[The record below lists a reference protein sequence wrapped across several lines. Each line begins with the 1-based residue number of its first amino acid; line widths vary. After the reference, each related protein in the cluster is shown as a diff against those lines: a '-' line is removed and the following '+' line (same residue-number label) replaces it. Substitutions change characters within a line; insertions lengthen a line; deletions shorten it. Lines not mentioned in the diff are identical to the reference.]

1 LSPSVGQENKV
12 DGVPMTRARVLRR
25 PPWWAAAAAGALL
38 LPLGGWR
45 PAVAA
50 ALITGFALGVW
61 SLGGRHPRVI
71 RGVTASLK
79 SLATLLP
86 ARARFSNR
94 GVQSVAIVVLL
105 AAPLALNNY
114 VLDVLTLAWLY
125 VVLAL
130 GLQTT
135 VGLAGLL
142 DLGYASFYALGAYS
156 YAIASTKLGVSFWVG
171 LPLGALAAA
180 ACGLLLGVITL
191 RLRGDYL
198 AIVTL
203 GFIQI
208 VHIVLVNWDSV
219 TNGPNGIL
227 NVGRPQIGPVALTSP
242 SQFYYVTLGVA
253 LLAIVVNTRLRASRI
268 GRALMAIRDDELAA
282 ESVGVPTT
290 RLKVLAFAL
299 GASWAG
305 VAGVCFAARYAF
317 VSPESFTFFE
327 SVVILAMVVLG
338 GMSSVMGVA
347 AGAVIIV
354 VLPELLRGVDD
365 FRMLAFGA
373 ALVAMM
379 AWRPEGLARRAPIG
393 RARGA

>member
-1 LSPSVGQENKV
+1 MRTAV
-12 DGVPMTRARVLRR
+12 
-25 PPWWAAAAAGALL
+25 AAAGVVGALL
-38 LPLGGWR
+38 FPLGGWR

-50 ALITGFALGVW
+50 ALITGLALAGW
-61 SLGGRHPRVI
+61 TLSRRHPGTI
-71 RGVTASLK
+71 RAITASFK
-79 SLATLLP
+79 TLATLKARIP
-86 ARARFSNR
+86 ARYA
-94 GVQSVAIVVLL
+94 QAVAILILL
-105 AAPLALNNY
+105 AAPAALNNY
-114 VLDVLTLAWLY
+114 ALDVLTLAWLY

-142 DLGYASFYALGAYS
+142 DLGYASFYAIGAYS
-156 YAIASTKLGVSFWVG
+156 YAVASTRFGVSFWLG

-180 ACGLLLGVITL
+180 ACGVLLGMVTL

-227 NVGRPQIGPVALTSP
+227 NVGRPEIGPITLATP
-242 SQFYYVTLGVA
+242 PQFYYVTLTVA
-253 LLAIVVNTRLRASRI
+253 VLAVAVNTRLRASRF
-268 GRALMAIRDDELAA
+268 GRALLAIRDDELAA

-290 RLKVLAFAL
+290 RLKVMAFAL
-299 GASWAG
+299 GAAWAG

-354 VLPELLRGVDD
+354 ILPELLRGVDD

-379 AWRPEGLARRAPIG
+379 AWRPEGLGRRVPARRA
-393 RARGA
+393 GAA

>member
-1 LSPSVGQENKV
+1 MIKGTLVR
-12 DGVPMTRARVLRR
+12 VPVL
-25 PPWWAAAAAGALL
+25 WAAVAGALV

-45 PAVAA
+45 SAA
-50 ALITGFALGVW
+50 AVGLLTGLGLTAWTV
-61 SLGGRHPRVI
+61 GRRYPGAMHRVTVV
-71 RGVTASLK
+71 VT
-79 SLATLLP
+79 SLA
-86 ARARFSNR
+86 ARVPRRVGTSKR
-94 GVQSVAIVVLL
+94 GVQTVALLLLL
-105 AAPLALNNY
+105 AAPLVLNNY

-142 DLGYASFYALGAYS
+142 DLGYASFYAIGAYS
-156 YAIASTKLGVSFWVG
+156 YAVASTQFGVSFWLG
-171 LPLGALAAA
+171 LPLGALVSAAS
-180 ACGLLLGVITL
+180 GLLLGTITL

-208 VHIVLVNWDSV
+208 VHLVLVNWDSV

-227 NVGRPQIGPVALTSP
+227 NIGRPHIGPIALSSP
-242 SQFYYVTLGVA
+242 SQFYFVTFAVA
-253 LLAIVVNTRLRASRI
+253 LLAIFVNTRLRASRI

-290 RLKVLAFAL
+290 RLKVMAFSL
-299 GASWAG
+299 GAGWAG

-354 VLPELLRGVDD
+354 VLPEVLRGVDE

-379 AWRPEGLARRAPIG
+379 AWRPEGLARRSRPV
-393 RARGA
+393 GAG

>member
-1 LSPSVGQENKV
+1 MIGERALLRPLLWSVG
-12 DGVPMTRARVLRR
+12 
-25 PPWWAAAAAGALL
+25 AGALL

-45 PAVAA
+45 PAAAA
-50 ALITGFALGVW
+50 ALVTGLALAGW
-61 SLGGRHPRVI
+61 TAWRRHPEAI
-71 RGVTASLK
+71 RRVTASVT
-79 SLATLLP
+79 SLASLVP
-86 ARARFSNR
+86 HGARISRR
-94 GVQSVAIVVLL
+94 GAQAVAILVLL
-105 AAPLALNNY
+105 AAPVTLNNY
-114 VLDVLTLAWLY
+114 ALDVLTLAWLY

-142 DLGYASFYALGAYS
+142 DLGYASFYAIGAYS
-156 YAIASTKLGVSFWVG
+156 YAVASTQFGVSFWLG

-180 ACGLLLGVITL
+180 ACGLLLGMITL

-208 VHIVLVNWDSV
+208 VHLILVNWDSV

-227 NVGRPQIGPVALTSP
+227 NVGRPEIGPITLAAP
-242 SQFYYVTLGVA
+242 QQFYYVTLAVA
-253 LLAIVVNTRLRASRI
+253 LLAIAVNTRLRASRF

-299 GASWAG
+299 GAAWAG

-379 AWRPEGLARRAPIG
+379 AWRPEGLGRRATARRA
-393 RARGA
+393 GAA

>member
-1 LSPSVGQENKV
+1 
-12 DGVPMTRARVLRR
+12 MF
-25 PPWWAAAAAGALL
+25 GALL

-50 ALITGFALGVW
+50 ALLTALAVGVW
-61 SLGGRHPRVI
+61 TFGRRRPGTI
-71 RGVTASLK
+71 RGLAVSVK
-79 SLATLLP
+79 SLAARLP
-86 ARARFSNR
+86 PGARVSNR
-94 GVQSVAIVVLL
+94 GVQSVVILLLL

-130 GLQTT
+130 GLQIT

-156 YAIASTKLGVSFWVG
+156 YAVASTQLGVSFWLG

-180 ACGLLLGVITL
+180 ACGLVLGVVTL

-208 VHIVLVNWDSV
+208 VHLVLVNWDSV

-227 NVGRPQIGPVALTSP
+227 NVGRPQVGPISLSTP
-242 SQFYYVTLGVA
+242 PQFYYVTLAVA

-282 ESVGVPTT
+282 EAVGVPTT

-299 GASWAG
+299 GAGWAG

-347 AGAVIIV
+347 AGAVILV

-379 AWRPEGLARRAPIG
+379 AWRPEGLIRRAPVR
-393 RARGA
+393 RAGAV

>member
-1 LSPSVGQENKV
+1 
-12 DGVPMTRARVLRR
+12 MIR
-25 PPWWAAAAAGALL
+25 AGAVRWSAWTVAVVSALV

-50 ALITGFALGVW
+50 ALTTALAIGVW
-61 SLGGRHPRVI
+61 TFGRRHSWAIHGFIVSVKSLVALVPPGARI
-71 RGVTASLK
+71 ASRGVPGL
-79 SLATLLP
+79 
-86 ARARFSNR
+86 
-94 GVQSVAIVVLL
+94 VIAILL

-142 DLGYASFYALGAYS
+142 DLGYASFYALGAYT
-156 YAIASTKLGVSFWVG
+156 YAIASTQLGVSFWLG
-171 LPLGALAAA
+171 LPLGALASA
-180 ACGLLLGVITL
+180 ACGLLLGIVTL

-208 VHIVLVNWDSV
+208 VHLVLVNWDSV

-227 NVGRPQIGPVALTSP
+227 NVGRPQIGPVTLASP
-242 SQFYYVTLGVA
+242 PQFYYVTLAVA
-253 LLAIVVNTRLRASRI
+253 LLAIVVNTRVRGSRI

-282 ESVGVPTT
+282 EAVGVPTT

-347 AGAVIIV
+347 AGAVVIV

-379 AWRPEGLARRAPIG
+379 AWRPEGLGRRAPARRAG
-393 RARGA
+393 VA

>member
-1 LSPSVGQENKV
+1 MTKEN
-12 DGVPMTRARVLRR
+12 PIRIPVL
-25 PPWWAAAAAGALL
+25 WSAAAGALL

-45 PAVAA
+45 PALAA
-50 ALITGFALGVW
+50 ALITGLALAAWTVGR
-61 SLGGRHPRVI
+61 RHPAAIRRVI
-71 RGVTASLK
+71 TSAK
-79 SLATLLP
+79 SLAALVP
-86 ARARFSNR
+86 PSARISNR
-94 GVQSVAIVVLL
+94 GAKSLVILVLL
-105 AAPLALNNY
+105 AAPLTLNNY

-142 DLGYASFYALGAYS
+142 DLGYASFYAIGAYA
-156 YAIASTKLGVSFWVG
+156 YAIASTQLGVSFWVG
-171 LPLGALAAA
+171 LPLGALASA

-208 VHIVLVNWDSV
+208 VHLVLVNWDSV

-227 NVGRPQIGPVALTSP
+227 NVGRPQIGPITLTSP
-242 SQFYYVTLGVA
+242 PQFYYVTLAVA

-282 ESVGVPTT
+282 EAVGVPTT

-338 GMSSVMGVA
+338 GMSSVLGVA

>member
-1 LSPSVGQENKV
+1 MSR
-12 DGVPMTRARVLRR
+12 T
-25 PPWWAAAAAGALL
+25 WWAAAVAAALL

-45 PAVAA
+45 QALGAALTIGTIVAA
-50 ALITGFALGVW
+50 W
-61 SLGGRHPRVI
+61 SLARRYP
-71 RGVTASLK
+71 ASLERITAPVRP
-79 SLATLLP
+79 LA
-86 ARARFSNR
+86 ARLAAAAKTSER
-94 GVQSVAIVVLL
+94 GMRALALTVLL
-105 AAPLALNNY
+105 AAPFALNHY

-125 VVLAL
+125 VILAL

-142 DLGYASFYALGAYS
+142 DLGYAAFYAIGAYA
-156 YAIASTKLGVSFWVG
+156 YALASTRWGVPFWLG
-171 LPLGALAAA
+171 LPLGALVAA
-180 ACGLLLGVITL
+180 GFGVLLGVITL

-208 VHIVLVNWDSV
+208 VHLVLVNWDSV

-227 NVGRPQIGPVALTSP
+227 NIGRPQIGPFTLAGP
-242 SQFYYVTLGVA
+242 AQFYYVTLAVA
-253 LLAIVVNTRLRASRI
+253 LLAIVVNTRLGASRV
-268 GRALMAIRDDELAA
+268 GRALLAIRDDELAA
-282 ESVGVPTT
+282 ESMGVPTT
-290 RLKVLAFAL
+290 RLKVMAFAL

-338 GMSSVMGVA
+338 GMSSVTGVA
-347 AGAVIIV
+347 IAAVAIV

-365 FRMLAFGA
+365 FRMAAFGA
-373 ALVAMM
+373 ALVAVM
-379 AWRPEGLARRAPIG
+379 AWRPEGLARRAVAR
-393 RARGA
+393 RAGTA

>member
-1 LSPSVGQENKV
+1 MRTAL
-12 DGVPMTRARVLRR
+12 
-25 PPWWAAAAAGALL
+25 AAAGIAGALL

-45 PAVAA
+45 QAAGAGLAIGLVVAAWSLVRAKPAWLARASAVARPA
-50 ALITGFALGVW
+50 AT
-61 SLGGRHPRVI
+61 R
-71 RGVTASLK
+71 
-79 SLATLLP
+79 LANVARRSQRI
-86 ARARFSNR
+86 ARA
-94 GVQSVAIVVLL
+94 VAVVVLL

-156 YAIASTKLGVSFWVG
+156 YAVASTQLGVSFWVG
-171 LPLGALAAA
+171 LPLGALVSA
-180 ACGLLLGVITL
+180 ACGLALGVITL

-208 VHIVLVNWDSV
+208 VHLVLVNWDSV

-227 NVGRPQIGPVALTSP
+227 NVGRPQIGPVTLSSP
-242 SQFYYVTLGVA
+242 QQFYYVTLAVA
-253 LLAIVVNTRLRASRI
+253 LLAIAVNTRLRASRI

-282 ESVGVPTT
+282 EAVGVPTT

-327 SVVILAMVVLG
+327 SVVILSMVVLG

-365 FRMLAFGA
+365 FRMLVFGA

-379 AWRPEGLARRAPIG
+379 AWRPEGLARRAPAR
-393 RARGA
+393 RAGAA

>member
-1 LSPSVGQENKV
+1 L
-12 DGVPMTRARVLRR
+12 
-25 PPWWAAAAAGALL
+25 AAATIAGALL
-38 LPLGGWR
+38 WPLGGWR
-45 PAVAA
+45 QAAGVGLATGLAVAA
-50 ALITGFALGVW
+50 W
-61 SLGGRHPRVI
+61 SLLRVRPVWWERVEATVRPATMRLADVAKRSQ
-71 RGVTASLK
+71 RG
-79 SLATLLP
+79 
-86 ARARFSNR
+86 ARALA
-94 GVQSVAIVVLL
+94 VVALL

-130 GLQTT
+130 GLQIT

-142 DLGYASFYALGAYS
+142 DLGYVSFYAIGAYS
-156 YAIASTKLGVSFWVG
+156 YALASTALGVPFWLG
-171 LPLGALAAA
+171 LPLGALVAA
-180 ACGLLLGVITL
+180 GFGVLLGVITL

-208 VHIVLVNWDSV
+208 VHLVLVNWDSV

-227 NVGRPQIGPVALTSP
+227 NIGRPRIGSLTLASP
-242 SQFYYVTLGVA
+242 PQFYYVTLAVA
-253 LLAIVVNTRLRASRI
+253 LLAILVNTRLRASRV

-282 ESVGVPTT
+282 EAMGVPTT

-299 GASWAG
+299 GAAWAG

-338 GMSSVMGVA
+338 GMCSVWGVA
-347 AGAVIIV
+347 AGAVAIV
-354 VLPELLRGVDD
+354 LLPELLRGAADY
-365 FRMLAFGA
+365 RMLAFGA

-379 AWRPEGLARRAPIG
+379 AWRPEGLGRRAG
-393 RARGA
+393 VRRARTA

>member
-1 LSPSVGQENKV
+1 MRTALAAS
-12 DGVPMTRARVLRR
+12 GVAT
-25 PPWWAAAAAGALL
+25 ALL

-45 PAVAA
+45 QAAGVGLATGLVVAA
-50 ALITGFALGVW
+50 W
-61 SLGGRHPRVI
+61 SL
-71 RGVTASLK
+71 T
-79 SLATLLP
+79 
-86 ARARFSNR
+86 RARPAWVERAVGAVRPATTRLADATRRSQCTVR
-94 GVQSVAIVVLL
+94 TIALVALL
-105 AAPLALNNY
+105 AAPFAFNNY

-130 GLQTT
+130 GLQIT

-142 DLGYASFYALGAYS
+142 DLGYVSFYAIGAYS
-156 YAIASTKLGVSFWVG
+156 YALASTAWGVPFWAG
-171 LPLGALAAA
+171 LPLGALVAAA
-180 ACGLLLGVITL
+180 FGVLLGVITL

-208 VHIVLVNWDSV
+208 VHLVLVNWDSV

-227 NVGRPQIGPVALTSP
+227 GIGRPQIGPFTLASP
-242 SQFYYVTLGVA
+242 PQFYYVTLAVA
-253 LLAIVVNTRLRASRI
+253 LLAILVNTRLRASRV

-282 ESVGVPTT
+282 ESMGVPTT

-299 GASWAG
+299 GAAWAG

-327 SVVILAMVVLG
+327 SVVVLAMVVLG
-338 GMSSVMGVA
+338 GMCNVWGVA
-347 AGAVIIV
+347 AGAVAIV
-354 VLPELLRGVDD
+354 LLPELLRGAADY
-365 FRMLAFGA
+365 RMLVFGA

-379 AWRPEGLARRAPIG
+379 AWRPEGLGRRAVVR
-393 RARGA
+393 RARPA

>member
-1 LSPSVGQENKV
+1 MS
-12 DGVPMTRARVLRR
+12 RA
-25 PPWWAAAAAGALL
+25 WWAAAVAGALL

-45 PAVAA
+45 PAAGVSALIGVAVAGWSLARRKPAALQWTAA
-50 ALITGFALGVW
+50 AARPLVARLSAAAKTSGPA
-61 SLGGRHPRVI
+61 
-71 RGVTASLK
+71 
-79 SLATLLP
+79 
-86 ARARFSNR
+86 ARA
-94 GVQSVAIVVLL
+94 VALILLL

-142 DLGYASFYALGAYS
+142 DLGYAAFYAIGAYA
-156 YAIASTKLGVSFWVG
+156 YALASTALGVPFWLG
-171 LPLGALAAA
+171 LPLGALVAAA
-180 ACGLLLGVITL
+180 FGVLLGTITL

-208 VHIVLVNWDSV
+208 VHLVLVNWDSV

-227 NVGRPQIGPVALTSP
+227 NVGRPQIGSLTLATP
-242 SQFYYVTLGVA
+242 PQFYYLTLGVA
-253 LLAIVVNTRLRASRI
+253 LLAILVNTRLRGSRV

-282 ESVGVPTT
+282 ETMGVPTT
-290 RLKVLAFAL
+290 RLKVMAFAL
-299 GASWAG
+299 GAAWAG

-327 SVVILAMVVLG
+327 SIVILAMVVLG
-338 GMSSVMGVA
+338 GMSSVWGVA
-347 AGAVIIV
+347 AGAVAIV
-354 VLPELLRGVDD
+354 IVPELLRGVED

-373 ALVAMM
+373 ALVAVM
-379 AWRPEGLARRAPIG
+379 AWRPEGLGRRAGPR
-393 RARGA
+393 RAGAA

>member
-1 LSPSVGQENKV
+1 VVTSFA
-12 DGVPMTRARVLRR
+12 ARVPRR
-25 PPWWAAAAAGALL
+25 VG
-38 LPLGGWR
+38 
-45 PAVAA
+45 
-50 ALITGFALGVW
+50 T
-61 SLGGRHPRVI
+61 S
-71 RGVTASLK
+71 K
-79 SLATLLP
+79 
-86 ARARFSNR
+86 R
-94 GVQSVAIVVLL
+94 GVQTVALLVLL
-105 AAPLALNNY
+105 AAPLVLNNY

-142 DLGYASFYALGAYS
+142 DLGYASFYAIGAYS
-156 YAIASTKLGVSFWVG
+156 YAVASTQFGVSFWLG
-171 LPLGALAAA
+171 LPLGALVSAAS
-180 ACGLLLGVITL
+180 GLLLGMITL

-208 VHIVLVNWDSV
+208 VHVVLVNWDSV

-227 NVGRPQIGPVALTSP
+227 DIGRPHIGPIALSSP
-242 SQFYYVTLGVA
+242 SQFYFVTFAVA
-253 LLAIVVNTRLRASRI
+253 LLAIFVNTRLRASRI

-290 RLKVLAFAL
+290 RLKVMAFSL
-299 GASWAG
+299 GAGWAG

-327 SVVILAMVVLG
+327 SVVILSMVVLG

-347 AGAVIIV
+347 TGAVIIV
-354 VLPELLRGVDD
+354 VLPEVLRGVDE

-379 AWRPEGLARRAPIG
+379 AWRPDGLARRAPVRRV
-393 RARGA
+393 RAA

>member
-1 LSPSVGQENKV
+1 
-12 DGVPMTRARVLRR
+12 MTHSL
-25 PPWWAAAAAGALL
+25 AAAGVVGALL
-38 LPLGGWR
+38 LPLAGWR
-45 PAVAA
+45 PAAAVALLTGLGLTAWTIGRRYPSARHRVTAA
-50 ALITGFALGVW
+50 A
-61 SLGGRHPRVI
+61 
-71 RGVTASLK
+71 ASL
-79 SLATLLP
+79 A
-86 ARARFSNR
+86 ARVPRRVVSMR
-94 GVQSVAIVVLL
+94 GVQTVALLALL

-142 DLGYASFYALGAYS
+142 DLGYASFYAIGAYS
-156 YAIASTKLGVSFWVG
+156 YAVASTQFGVSFWLG
-171 LPLGALAAA
+171 LPLGALISAAS
-180 ACGLLLGVITL
+180 GLLLGMITL

-203 GFIQI
+203 GFVQI
-208 VHIVLVNWDSV
+208 IHLVLVNWDAV

-227 NVGRPQIGPVALTSP
+227 HIGRPHIGPIALAGP
-242 SQFYYVTLGVA
+242 SQFYFVTFA
-253 LLAIVVNTRLRASRI
+253 LACLAVFVNTRLRASRI

-290 RLKVLAFAL
+290 RLKVMAFSL
-299 GASWAG
+299 GAGWAG
-305 VAGVCFAARYAF
+305 AAGVCFAARYAF

-338 GMSSVMGVA
+338 GMSSVPGVA

-354 VLPELLRGVDD
+354 VLPEVLRGADD

-379 AWRPEGLARRAPIG
+379 AWRPEGLARRARTRPV
-393 RARGA
+393 GAA

>member
-1 LSPSVGQENKV
+1 MS
-12 DGVPMTRARVLRR
+12 RA
-25 PPWWAAAAAGALL
+25 WWAAAVAGALL

-45 PAVAA
+45 PAAGVGALIGLAVAGWSLARRKPAALRWTAA
-50 ALITGFALGVW
+50 AARPLVARLSAAAKTSGPA
-61 SLGGRHPRVI
+61 
-71 RGVTASLK
+71 
-79 SLATLLP
+79 
-86 ARARFSNR
+86 ARA
-94 GVQSVAIVVLL
+94 VALILLL

-142 DLGYASFYALGAYS
+142 DLGYAAFYAIGAYA
-156 YAIASTKLGVSFWVG
+156 YALASTALGVPFWLG
-171 LPLGALAAA
+171 LPLGALVAAA
-180 ACGLLLGVITL
+180 FGVLLGTITL

-208 VHIVLVNWDSV
+208 VHLVLVNWDSV

-227 NVGRPQIGPVALTSP
+227 NVGRPQIGSLTLATP
-242 SQFYYVTLGVA
+242 PQFYYLTLGVA
-253 LLAIVVNTRLRASRI
+253 LLAILVNTRLRGSRV

-282 ESVGVPTT
+282 ETMGVPTT
-290 RLKVLAFAL
+290 RLKVMAFAL
-299 GASWAG
+299 GAAWAG

-327 SVVILAMVVLG
+327 SIVILAMVVLG
-338 GMSSVMGVA
+338 GMSSVWGVA
-347 AGAVIIV
+347 AGAVAIV
-354 VLPELLRGVDD
+354 IVPELLRGVED

-373 ALVAMM
+373 ALVAVM
-379 AWRPEGLARRAPIG
+379 AWRPEGLGRRAGPR
-393 RARGA
+393 RAGAA

>member
-1 LSPSVGQENKV
+1 
-12 DGVPMTRARVLRR
+12 MRAAL
-25 PPWWAAAAAGALL
+25 AAAGVAAALL

-45 PAVAA
+45 QAAGLGLATGLIVSAWSLTRAKPSWFARVSTSARPAATRLADVARRSQPAVR
-50 ALITGFALGVW
+50 ALAV
-61 SLGGRHPRVI
+61 
-71 RGVTASLK
+71 
-79 SLATLLP
+79 
-86 ARARFSNR
+86 
-94 GVQSVAIVVLL
+94 VALL
-105 AAPLALNNY
+105 AAPLVLNNY

-130 GLQTT
+130 GLQIT

-142 DLGYASFYALGAYS
+142 DLGYVSFYAIGAYS
-156 YAIASTKLGVSFWVG
+156 YALASTALGVPFWIG
-171 LPLGALAAA
+171 LPLGALVAAA
-180 ACGLLLGVITL
+180 FGVLLGVITL

-208 VHIVLVNWDSV
+208 VHLVLVNWDSV

-227 NVGRPQIGPVALTSP
+227 GIGRPHIGPFTLASP
-242 SQFYYVTLGVA
+242 PQFYYVTFAIA
-253 LLAIVVNTRLRASRI
+253 LLAIVVNTRLRASRT

-282 ESVGVPTT
+282 ETMGVPTM

-299 GASWAG
+299 GAAWAG

-327 SVVILAMVVLG
+327 SIVVLAMVVLG
-338 GMSSVMGVA
+338 GMSSVWGVA
-347 AGAVIIV
+347 AGAVAIV
-354 VLPELLRGVDD
+354 LLPEVLRGAAE

-379 AWRPEGLARRAPIG
+379 AWRPEGLARRAAMR
-393 RARGA
+393 RARPA

>member
-1 LSPSVGQENKV
+1 VALLTALGLTAWTVGRRYPV
-12 DGVPMTRARVLRR
+12 VIHRVTAVVTSLAARVPRR
-25 PPWWAAAAAGALL
+25 VG
-38 LPLGGWR
+38 
-45 PAVAA
+45 
-50 ALITGFALGVW
+50 T
-61 SLGGRHPRVI
+61 STRVVQI
-71 RGVTASLK
+71 V
-79 SLATLLP
+79 TLL
-86 ARARFSNR
+86 
-94 GVQSVAIVVLL
+94 VLL
-105 AAPLALNNY
+105 AAPLVLNNY

-142 DLGYASFYALGAYS
+142 DLGYASFYAIGAYS
-156 YAIASTKLGVSFWVG
+156 YAVASTQFGVSFWLG
-171 LPLGALAAA
+171 LPLGALVSA
-180 ACGLLLGVITL
+180 ACGLLLGMITL

-208 VHIVLVNWDSV
+208 VHLVLVNWDSV

-227 NVGRPQIGPVALTSP
+227 NIGRPHIGPIVLSSP
-242 SQFYYVTLGVA
+242 SQFYFVTFAVA
-253 LLAIVVNTRLRASRI
+253 LLAIFVNTRLRASRI

-290 RLKVLAFAL
+290 RLKVMAFSL
-299 GASWAG
+299 GAGWAG

-327 SVVILAMVVLG
+327 SVVILSMVVLG

-354 VLPELLRGVDD
+354 VLPEVLRGVDD

-373 ALVAMM
+373 ALIAMM
-379 AWRPEGLARRAPIG
+379 VWRPDGLARRSRPV
-393 RARGA
+393 GAG

>member
-1 LSPSVGQENKV
+1 MS
-12 DGVPMTRARVLRR
+12 RA
-25 PPWWAAAAAGALL
+25 WWAAAVAGALL

-45 PAVAA
+45 PAAGVGALIGLAVAGWSLARRKPAALQWTAA
-50 ALITGFALGVW
+50 AARPLVARLSAAAKTSGPA
-61 SLGGRHPRVI
+61 
-71 RGVTASLK
+71 
-79 SLATLLP
+79 
-86 ARARFSNR
+86 ARA
-94 GVQSVAIVVLL
+94 VALILLL

-142 DLGYASFYALGAYS
+142 DLGYAAFYAIGAYA
-156 YAIASTKLGVSFWVG
+156 YALASTALGVPFWLG
-171 LPLGALAAA
+171 LPLGALVAAA
-180 ACGLLLGVITL
+180 FGVLLGTITL

-208 VHIVLVNWDSV
+208 VHLVLVNWDSV

-227 NVGRPQIGPVALTSP
+227 NVGRPQIGSLTLATP
-242 SQFYYVTLGVA
+242 PQFYYLTLGVA
-253 LLAIVVNTRLRASRI
+253 LLAILVNTRLRGSRV

-282 ESVGVPTT
+282 ETMGVPTT
-290 RLKVLAFAL
+290 RLKVMAFAL
-299 GASWAG
+299 GAAWAG

-327 SVVILAMVVLG
+327 SIVILAMVVLG
-338 GMSSVMGVA
+338 GMSSVWGVA
-347 AGAVIIV
+347 AGAVAIV
-354 VLPELLRGVDD
+354 IVPELLRGVED

-373 ALVAMM
+373 ALVAVM
-379 AWRPEGLARRAPIG
+379 AWRPEGLGRRAGPR
-393 RARGA
+393 RAGAA

>member
-1 LSPSVGQENKV
+1 
-12 DGVPMTRARVLRR
+12 MTRAL
-25 PPWWAAAAAGALL
+25 AAAGVVGALL

-45 PAVAA
+45 TALAMALLTGVAVAVGAVARRHPAMVQGAIASARSLA
-50 ALITGFALGVW
+50 ALVPP
-61 SLGGRHPRVI
+61 S
-71 RGVTASLK
+71 
-79 SLATLLP
+79 
-86 ARARFSNR
+86 ARPSNR
-94 GVQSVAIVVLL
+94 GVRVLAIVLL
-105 AAPLALNNY
+105 ALAPLVLNNY

-130 GLQTT
+130 GLQIT

-156 YAIASTKLGVSFWVG
+156 YAVASTQLGVSFWLG

-180 ACGLLLGVITL
+180 ACGVLLGVVTL

-208 VHIVLVNWDSV
+208 VHLVLVNWDSV

-227 NVGRPQIGPVALTSP
+227 NVGRPQVGPITLATP
-242 SQFYYVTLGVA
+242 PQFYYVTLTVA

-282 ESVGVPTT
+282 EAVGVPTT

-299 GASWAG
+299 GAGWAG

-365 FRMLAFGA
+365 FRMFAFGA

-379 AWRPEGLARRAPIG
+379 AWRPEGLIRRAPVR
-393 RARGA
+393 RAGAVSGAV